1 MTQPRHPAVV
11 HARKRSPLPWV
22 LLAVFLVALGVV
34 LVPKLIGGDSGD
46 DPAPVAA
53 SQADPMLTAVDK
65 CDPIKSGLRLSD
77 KNRKLTINGAGK
89 RVLSGL
95 TQDAM
100 TCVMNTLGVPGALSS
115 RMYSTVA
122 ADGQLEGEWP
132 GYTVVWTNT
141 EDEGLDLTVTRTS

>member
-1 MTQPRHPAVV
+1 MTQPRHPAAG

-34 LVPKLIGGDSGD
+34 LVPKLVSSGQDD

-65 CDPIKSGLRLSD
+65 CDPTKEGLRLSD
-77 KNRKLTINGAGK
+77 KNRKLTVNGAGK
-89 RVLSGL
+89 KFPVGL
-95 TQDAM
+95 HDDSM
-100 TCVMNTLGVPGALSS
+100 TCVLDTLGVPGALSS
-115 RMYSTVA
+115 RMSSTVS

-132 GYTVVWTNT
+132 GYSVVWTN
-141 EDEGLDLTVTRTS
+141 DPDKGLDLTVTRTS